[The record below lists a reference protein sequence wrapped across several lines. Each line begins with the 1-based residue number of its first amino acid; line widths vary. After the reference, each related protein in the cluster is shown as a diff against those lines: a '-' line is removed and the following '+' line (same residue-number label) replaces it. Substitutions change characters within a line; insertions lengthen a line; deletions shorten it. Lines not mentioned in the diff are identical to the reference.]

1 MTGRPDA
8 VPTGRRGSAPRWH
21 GARRRSRPRVLAVL
35 AAVVALGLVVTTQ
48 VPDPVGDVVGD
59 LLYAVA
65 VYVALVLVAPRLR
78 PWVAGAVALAWC
90 WLVEALQATPAVG
103 AVLDVVP
110 AAAWVLG
117 STFNARDLLLYLLG
131 VLLAVGLDLVVD
143 ARAGV
148 TSRSRPL

>member
-1 MTGRPDA
+1 M
-8 VPTGRRGSAPRWH
+8 SAPSGDASVGRS
-21 GARRRSRPRVLAVL
+21 GVAPGDRAARRRSRPRVLAVL
-35 AAVVALGLVVTTQ
+35 VVVVALGLVVTTQ

-78 PWVAGAVALAWC
+78 PWVAGAVVLAWC
-90 WLVEALQATPAVG
+90 WFVEALQATPVVA

-117 STFNARDLLLYLLG
+117 STFAARDLVLYLVG
-131 VLLAVGLDLVVD
+131 ALLAVTLDVLVTV
-143 ARAGV
+143 R
-148 TSRSRPL
+148 TSRVSERA

>member
-1 MTGRPDA
+1 MTSGDAPAGRP
-8 VPTGRRGSAPRWH
+8 GRALSPWP
-21 GARRRSRPRVLAVL
+21 ARRRSRPRVLAVL

-65 VYVALVLVAPRLR
+65 VYAALVLVAPRLR
-78 PWVAGAVALAWC
+78 PWVAGAVVLVWC
-90 WLVEALQATPAVG
+90 WLVEILQATPVVA

-117 STFNARDLLLYLLG
+117 STFNPRDLVLYLLG
-131 VLLAVGLDLVVD
+131 ALLAVGLDVLVAV
-143 ARAGV
+143 R
-148 TSRSRPL
+148 TSRVSERA